1 MDRVTKT
8 IAATAALVLALVLAG
23 CGGTG
28 GSGGQSPKPGAGGQ
42 TVTESGLAFQPST
55 LTVQAGQTVTFKNAD
70 QTAHHVVVG
79 TDDLGVQQPGEDVTW
94 TAPADG
100 VYNMKCLI
108 HPSMTGQITV
118 GAGGSTVGTGSTTSS
133 GTGGY

>member
-1 MDRVTKT
+1 VAL
-8 IAATAALVLALVLAG
+8 AAVLVLVLAVAG
-23 CGGTG
+23 CGGAPSGTG
-28 GSGGQSPKPGAGGQ
+28 GNTGAGGTTGSGGQ

-79 TDDLGVQQPGEDVTW
+79 TDDLGEQQPGQDVTW
-94 TAPADG
+94 KAPADG
-100 VYNMKCLI
+100 VYNFKCVI

-118 GAGGSTVGTGSTTSS
+118 GAGGSTVGTSSGTS